1 MLPGSTG
8 VSQGF
13 AVAVAVLSVGGSVHT
28 QSVLPAVYGLLYAAC
43 FALAMRGLSSPL
55 QLVLMFAMVG
65 LSFALHMVFLPA
77 GSTAHTALPT
87 RERLSFSH
95 SLSHTHT
102 HTHTYSLAR
111 SIDRF
116 LVRSGRPLLLLQSDD
131 RKERRIDGCYRP
143 WRREGHEGSLRQLVV
158 LVASRLARLMP
169 MTTFGV
175 FIGACV
181 PGPCNA
187 FSYLPNLRKSA
198 CAQPARRDGRRV
210 RRPVRCARR

>member
-77 GSTAHTALPT
+77 GSTAHTAPPHTSAPLF
-87 RERLSFSH
+87 R

-102 HTHTYSLAR
+102 HTLTHTHTRLLAR
-111 SIDRF
+111 SIVSLFALAGLCCFFSLMIAKNDV
-116 LVRSGRPLLLLQSDD
+116 LMGVTGRGGE
-131 RKERRIDGCYRP
+131 KGTK
-143 WRREGHEGSLRQLVV
+143 
-158 LVASRLARLMP
+158 AA
-169 MTTFGV
+169 
-175 FIGACV
+175 
-181 PGPCNA
+181 
-187 FSYLPNLRKSA
+187 
-198 CAQPARRDGRRV
+198 
-210 RRPVRCARR
+210 

>member
-65 LSFALHMVFLPA
+65 LSFALHLVFLPA
-77 GSTAHTALPT
+77 GSTAPTAPAQT
-87 RERLSFSH
+87 SVRV
-95 SLSHTHT
+95 SLSRTHT
-102 HTHTYSLAR
+102 RARARTHTYSLTR
-111 SIDRF
+111 SIDRL

-143 WRREGHEGSLRQLVV
+143 WRREGHEGSLRQLEFWWPRAGSADANDYFRHVHRSMRACSV
-158 LVASRLARLMP
+158 LASCLVIYKLALGARTRRAR
-169 MTTFGV
+169 TT
-175 FIGACV
+175 
-181 PGPCNA
+181 
-187 FSYLPNLRKSA
+187 
-198 CAQPARRDGRRV
+198 ARW
-210 RRPVRCARR
+210 PTS

>member
-77 GSTAHTALPT
+77 GLCCF
-87 RERLSFSH
+87 FS
-95 SLSHTHT
+95 LMIAKNDVLMGVT
-102 HTHTYSLAR
+102 
-111 SIDRF
+111 
-116 LVRSGRPLLLLQSDD
+116 GRGGE
-131 RKERRIDGCYRP
+131 KGTK
-143 WRREGHEGSLRQLVV
+143 
-158 LVASRLARLMP
+158 AA
-169 MTTFGV
+169 
-175 FIGACV
+175 
-181 PGPCNA
+181 
-187 FSYLPNLRKSA
+187 
-198 CAQPARRDGRRV
+198 
-210 RRPVRCARR
+210 

>member
-87 RERLSFSH
+87 RECLSFSH

-143 WRREGHEGSLRQLVV
+143 WRREGHEGSLRQLEFWWPRAGSADANDYFRHVHRSMRAWSFLASC
-158 LVASRLARLMP
+158 LVIYKLALGARTRRAR
-169 MTTFGV
+169 TT
-175 FIGACV
+175 
-181 PGPCNA
+181 
-187 FSYLPNLRKSA
+187 
-198 CAQPARRDGRRV
+198 ARW
-210 RRPVRCARR
+210 PTS